1 MLTETSRN
9 TRGRFSGTQ
18 GDGSPVLD
26 TASYTYDANSNELT
40 ASLNGT
46 VYKNSEYNF
55 ANLPTKIYYPNSGDD
70 TNRIEYTYRV
80 DGNMHSHRDYLDYTS
95 ARIYTYDG
103 AGRLTMDFSALEDEN
118 YTDRYTYDA
127 RGNISSV
134 ERRDRSV
141 SPNVITTTTYT
152 YDRANRL
159 ISDTDGTNT
168 TQYTYNG
175 IGNMTAVTKNGE
187 QIKSYTYDNFE
198 RLISSTVNGTTTS
211 YAYDGDNLR
220 QTKTTDDITTA
231 HIYDG
236 MNVVAD
242 TVETQGDGS
251 LVLTETSAHKGT
263 VLLC

>member
-1 MLTETSRN
+1 M
-9 TRGRFSGTQ
+9 
-18 GDGSPVLD
+18 LD

-127 RGNISSV
+127 RGNI
-134 ERRDRSV
+134 
-141 SPNVITTTTYT
+141 
-152 YDRANRL
+152 
-159 ISDTDGTNT
+159 
-168 TQYTYNG
+168 
-175 IGNMTAVTKNGE
+175 
-187 QIKSYTYDNFE
+187 
-198 RLISSTVNGTTTS
+198 
-211 YAYDGDNLR
+211 
-220 QTKTTDDITTA
+220 
-231 HIYDG
+231 
-236 MNVVAD
+236 
-242 TVETQGDGS
+242 TQGDGS
-251 LVLTETSAHKGT
+251 LVLTETSKSGT
-263 VLLC
+263 QGDRPLVLLIEVISYDKHIDLSFSTQHTWLFDYYATVVRNRRNSTNIFWYYRNNYCQYCLY